1 MIAALYT
8 VYIFCCIFLI
18 LVVLLQA
25 GRGGGMAL
33 GGGSQQ
39 QAFGGGGAAPIM
51 KNLTIGTAG
60 LWLVLN
66 LVLAY
71 LGTSRNSAAVY
82 SRRIACRTRSEPDWT
97 GMCRNA

>member
-51 KNLTIGTAG
+51 KNLTMGTAA
-60 LWLVLN
+60 LWYHSDPLPGWWN
-66 LVLAY
+66 WQ
-71 LGTSRNSAAVY
+71 T
-82 SRRIACRTRSEPDWT
+82 RRTKDPVA
-97 GMCRNA
+97 